1 MHETPDDLAAMQAVL
16 DRSYAAAGAHL
27 LGIHEPERRLDAQG
41 IADRLQDMV
50 LLTLATVTRD
60 GRPLTGPVDGFLY
73 RGLFHFGSSPESM
86 RFRHIRE
93 RPQVSVTHL
102 PGEHL
107 AVTVH
112 GRAERIDV
120 RDEEHAGFLRT
131 LRDFYGPRVGDAW
144 EEMLQRGA
152 AYARIEPER
161 MFAFHMDDAG

>member
-1 MHETPDDLAAMQAVL
+1 MHETPDDLTAMQAVL

-27 LGIHEPERRLDAQG
+27 LGIHDPERRLDARG
-41 IADRLQDMV
+41 ISERLQGMV

-73 RGLFHFGSSPESM
+73 RGLLHFGSSPESV
-86 RFRHIRE
+86 RFRHIGE
-93 RPQVSVTHL
+93 RPQVSATHL

-112 GRAERIDV
+112 GRAEMIDV
-120 RDEEHAGFLRT
+120 RAEEHAGFLAT

-144 EEMLQRGA
+144 EEMVERGA
-152 AYARIEPER
+152 TYARIHPER
-161 MFAFHMDDAG
+161 MFAFHMEEAG